1 MNSDLAAS
9 QVGMI
14 VVTLCGVA
22 AMFGLPQLLDLFNL
36 MQLTVFVVMAILT
49 LSLALIWGY
58 AGILCFGQAAFFGL
72 GGYAYAIAALNFD
85 DSVVP
90 VLLSIAVPVGFAIV
104 LGYFMFYGRISNV
117 YLGVITLTVSLILF
131 ALVNSTSGDRY
142 RIGRAPIGGYNGI
155 PSIPALHLQG
165 ALADGLGPEGMWY
178 LTMGILVL
186 CYVGLRLLLASH
198 FGRVLVAIRENEVR
212 AALVGY
218 DTRRYKLV
226 AFAIA
231 GGMGGIAGCLFAN
244 WGAFIS
250 PTVFG
255 LAQSAQ
261 IIICVII
268 GGLGTLIGPI
278 LGTLAIQYL
287 TTMLGTQQTVDPNW
301 VLGAILIIFV
311 LGIPRG
317 AVPSLLSFLQ
327 TRFGRVNETAATLKG
342 QDSEPAGAAH

>member
-1 MNSDLAAS
+1 MKPGIASSRISLIAVVLFGAA
-9 QVGMI
+9 
-14 VVTLCGVA
+14 T
-22 AMFGLPQLLDLFNL
+22 MFAVPQLLDLFNL
-36 MQLTVFVVMAILT
+36 IQLTVFIVMAILT

-72 GGYAYAIAALNFD
+72 GGYAYALAALNAN
-85 DSVVP
+85 DSIVP
-90 VLLSIAVPVGFAIV
+90 VLLSIGVPVGFAVV

-131 ALVNSTSGDRY
+131 ALVNSTSGDQY

-155 PSIPALHLQG
+155 PSIPPLHLQSAD
-165 ALADGLGPEGMWY
+165 ALSPEGMWY
-178 LTMGILVL
+178 LSMGVLILSYL
-186 CYVGLRLLLASH
+186 GLRLLLASH

-218 DTRRYKLV
+218 DTRKYKLI

-231 GGMGGIAGCLFAN
+231 GGIAGIAGCLFAN

-278 LGTLAIQYL
+278 LGTLAVQYL
-287 TTMLGTQQTVDPNW
+287 TTILGTQQTIDPNW
-301 VLGAILIIFV
+301 VLGAILITFV
-311 LGIPRG
+311 LGVPRG
-317 AVPSLLSFLQ
+317 AVPSVLSFLESHLNRERR
-327 TRFGRVNETAATLKG
+327 TVETG
-342 QDSEPAGAAH
+342 QGKDNEPASAAH